1 MEKFVHWLQGYNEK
15 EKYFLLTGFKF
26 GSNIPY
32 VGKREYRYSKNLK
45 SANENPDILR
55 EFFFKE
61 VKAGRV
67 DGPFD
72 VPPFSN
78 LQISPLGL
86 VPKKKIGEY
95 RVIHHLSYPDQLS
108 VIDGIPQD
116 MCTVQYQTI
125 DDAVSLLKF
134 HGKGSLMSKTDLETS
149 YRLVPINEKDHE
161 LLGFTVDGTFYYD
174 KTLPMGLSY
183 SCNLFEKFST
193 SIHWLVDHKL
203 ESAGCVPVLDDFLFV
218 GPPNSDLCHK
228 TLFQFLDMAQY
239 IGIPI
244 KDEKT
249 VFPTTKILFLG
260 LELDSIEMEIRLPD
274 DKLCKLRDKLKYF
287 QNKKKSTLQEL
298 VFDRASQLCICSSS
312 TRKGLS

>member
-1 MEKFVHWLQGYNEK
+1 LLQETSILNKLNINSTVVTPIKVEKFVHWLQGYNEK

-32 VGKREYRYSKNLK
+32 VGKREYRYSMNLK

-134 HGKGSLMSKTDLETS
+134 HGKGSLMS
-149 YRLVPINEKDHE
+149 
-161 LLGFTVDGTFYYD
+161 
-174 KTLPMGLSY
+174 
-183 SCNLFEKFST
+183 
-193 SIHWLVDHKL
+193 
-203 ESAGCVPVLDDFLFV
+203 
-218 GPPNSDLCHK
+218 
-228 TLFQFLDMAQY
+228 
-239 IGIPI
+239 
-244 KDEKT
+244 
-249 VFPTTKILFLG
+249 
-260 LELDSIEMEIRLPD
+260 
-274 DKLCKLRDKLKYF
+274 
-287 QNKKKSTLQEL
+287 
-298 VFDRASQLCICSSS
+298 
-312 TRKGLS
+312 

>member
-1 MEKFVHWLQGYNEK
+1 ML
-15 EKYFLLTGFKF
+15 
-26 GSNIPY
+26 
-32 VGKREYRYSKNLK
+32 REY
-45 SANENPDILR
+45 
-55 EFFFKE
+55 FFK
-61 VKAGRV
+61 
-67 DGPFD
+67 DD

-95 RVIHHLSYPDQLS
+95 RVIHHLSCPNQLS
-108 VIDGIPQD
+108 VNDGIPQD